1 MDLDKLPLFGVIS
14 RRMEWLTDRQ
24 RVLAQ
29 NVANVDTPGYQARDL
44 APMDFRRALKSAA
57 RMALQA
63 SDPRHLVP
71 VRGANGGAKEQPS
84 AASEVTLS
92 GNTVSVD
99 QEMRKVAETAIDYQ
113 LVTNLYRRHLGMLR
127 SVIGRSGG

>member
-1 MDLDKLPLFGVIS
+1 MDLDKLPLFGLIS
-14 RRMEWLTDRQ
+14 RRMDWLTDRQ

-44 APMDFRRALKSAA
+44 APMDFRRALKTAT
-57 RMALQA
+57 RMGLQA

-71 VRGANGGAKEQPS
+71 VRASASGAKEQPA